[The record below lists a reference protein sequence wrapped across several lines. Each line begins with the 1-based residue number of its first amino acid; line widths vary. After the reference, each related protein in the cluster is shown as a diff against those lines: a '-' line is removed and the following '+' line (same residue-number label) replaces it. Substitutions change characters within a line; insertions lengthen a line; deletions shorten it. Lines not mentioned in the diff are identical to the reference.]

1 MTAVI
6 FRMIVYETTKVEFM
20 NHVFLDVL
28 IKNFG
33 MKLAIQ
39 YGNFCINFLKLNN
52 IKLSNKYC
60 LCY

>member
-1 MTAVI
+1 
-6 FRMIVYETTKVEFM
+6 MIVYETTKVEFM